1 MTRVLTAATDKAFT
15 ELLESALPAGNE
27 VQIQSWPGSVTSTG
41 SVEAMAA
48 RRPDIIVLG
57 PAVDP
62 DTAFSVASRLE
73 KIAPSITLV
82 VAAPPGPA
90 TWRSAV
96 ESGVRSVIDPLGPV
110 EEIRENL
117 ALALEVSRHRH
128 RGEFARENM
137 HRIIVIA
144 SPKGGVGKTMMA
156 TNLAISLAEQSSKP
170 VVLVDLDLEFGD
182 IAHHLLLAPKQ
193 SMADAVGELPDLDLT
208 ALKVFL
214 TPHPSGIF
222 SLTAPEDASQAG
234 DISPQAS
241 TAIVDLLSAEFP
253 YVVVDTSG
261 GLGEHAL
268 AVMEHA
274 TDLVLLSDM
283 DVPSV
288 RNIHKAITLLDLLG
302 HKAITL
308 LDLLGIT
315 EHRRHFVLNRADSR
329 VGLRIP
335 EVSAAAGL
343 SIDFEIPS
351 SRYVPLS
358 INEGRPIVIGRPRSP
373 VSRQIEKMAER
384 LQTNVTAIPAQ
395 EGTS

>member
-214 TPHPSGIF
+214 TPHPTGVF

-288 RNIHKAITLLDLLG
+288 RNI

-384 LQTNVTAIPAQ
+384 LQTHVTAIPAQ

>member
-1 MTRVLTAATDKAFT
+1 MTRILTAATDKAFA

-62 DTAFSVASRLE
+62 DTAFSVASQLE

-128 RGEFARENM
+128 RGEFAGENM

-156 TNLAISLAEQSSKP
+156 TNLAVSLAEQSNKP
-170 VVLVDLDLEFGD
+170 VALVDLDLEFGD

-288 RNIHKAITLLDLLG
+288 HNI

-343 SIDFEIPS
+343 SIDIEIPS

-358 INEGRPIVIGRPRSP
+358 INEGRPIVISRPRSP

-384 LQTNVTAIPAQ
+384 LQTHVTAIPAQ

>member
-128 RGEFARENM
+128 RGEFARESM

-214 TPHPSGIF
+214 TPHPTGVF

-288 RNIHKAITLLDLLG
+288 RNI

-384 LQTNVTAIPAQ
+384 LQTHVTAIPAQ

>member
-1 MTRVLTAATDKAFT
+1 MTRILTAATDEAFA

-41 SVEAMAA
+41 SVEAMTA

-57 PAVDP
+57 PAIDP

-73 KIAPSITLV
+73 KIAPSITVV
-82 VAAPPGPA
+82 VAAPPGPS

-110 EEIRENL
+110 EEIRDSL

-128 RGEFARENM
+128 RGEYAGENM

-156 TNLAISLAEQSSKP
+156 TNLAVALAEQSSEP
-170 VVLVDLDLEFGD
+170 VALVDLDLEFGD

-234 DISPQAS
+234 DISPEGSA
-241 TAIVDLLSAEFP
+241 AIVDLLSAEFA

-288 RNIHKAITLLDLLG
+288 RNIHKAIALLDV
-302 HKAITL
+302 
-308 LDLLGIT
+308 LGIT

-343 SIDFEIPS
+343 SIDIEIPS
-351 SRYVPLS
+351 SRHVPLS
-358 INEGRPIVIGRPRSP
+358 VNEGRPIVISRPRSP
-373 VSRQIEKMAER
+373 VSRQIGKMAER
-384 LQTNVTAIPAQ
+384 LRTHITAIPVR
-395 EGTS
+395 GGVS